1 MLAPL
6 GEVFEWWD
14 PRPTL
19 GVAGIEILFE
29 LDDLWSERVVS
40 LACNKHA
47 MTINDND
54 LGNKNP
60 GATPMYEMLLFIYH
74 WGEDF
79 KTKKMKTAF
88 IEKAK
93 ALLEREYRMI
103 GQSYQDGK
111 KSSSPVVAKEY
122 YSKSFPM
129 NGRAVHFEDEEGYR
143 DAKFI
148 GLNPEEWLIFNTIY
162 TIG

>member
-1 MLAPL
+1 MNKIQSEL
-6 GEVFEWWD
+6 GH
-14 PRPTL
+14 R
-19 GVAGIEILFE
+19 
-29 LDDLWSERVVS
+29 
-40 LACNKHA
+40 
-47 MTINDND
+47 
-54 LGNKNP
+54 NP

-74 WGEDF
+74 CGEDF
-79 KTKKMKTAF
+79 KTKKMRTAF

-103 GQSYQDGK
+103 GQSYEDGK
-111 KSSSPVVAKEY
+111 KSSSTIGKREY

-148 GLNPEEWLIFNTIY
+148 GLNPEE
-162 TIG
+162 

>member
-1 MLAPL
+1 MNKTQSEL
-6 GEVFEWWD
+6 GH
-14 PRPTL
+14 R
-19 GVAGIEILFE
+19 
-29 LDDLWSERVVS
+29 
-40 LACNKHA
+40 
-47 MTINDND
+47 
-54 LGNKNP
+54 NP

-93 ALLEREYRMI
+93 ALLEREYKMI

-148 GLNPEEWLIFNTIY
+148 GLNPEE
-162 TIG
+162 

>member
-1 MLAPL
+1 M
-6 GEVFEWWD
+6 
-14 PRPTL
+14 
-19 GVAGIEILFE
+19 AGIEILFE
-29 LDDLWSERVVS
+29 LDGLWSERVVS
-40 LACNKHA
+40 SACNKHA
-47 MTINDND
+47 MTISDKD

-93 ALLEREYRMI
+93 ALLEREYKMI

-111 KSSSPVVAKEY
+111 KSSSLVVAKDY

-129 NGRAVHFEDEEGYR
+129 NGRAVHFEDEDGYR

-148 GLNPEEWLIFNTIY
+148 GLNPEE
-162 TIG
+162 

>member
-1 MLAPL
+1 M
-6 GEVFEWWD
+6 
-14 PRPTL
+14 
-19 GVAGIEILFE
+19 AGIEILFE

-47 MTINDND
+47 MTISDKD

-93 ALLEREYRMI
+93 ALLEREYKMI

-148 GLNPEEWLIFNTIY
+148 GLNPEE
-162 TIG
+162 